1 MDSLNQSEQLECEG
15 DLEVLGLLVQQAAYG
30 NGQLAIVGAEAR
42 IGYIAAAGPTGRL
55 NGCAAGETSNAARF
69 E

>member
-1 MDSLNQSEQLECEG
+1 MDSLNLSELLEREG

-42 IGYIAAAGPTGRL
+42 IGYIAAGPTGRL